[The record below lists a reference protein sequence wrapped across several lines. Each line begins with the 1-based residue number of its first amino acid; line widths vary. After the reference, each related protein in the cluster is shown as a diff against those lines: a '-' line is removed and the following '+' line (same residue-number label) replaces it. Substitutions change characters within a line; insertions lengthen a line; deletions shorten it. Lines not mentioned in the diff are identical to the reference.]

1 MNKSLILNRI
11 KEHYNFK
18 SDAEFARF
26 LKISPQ
32 VLANWH
38 RRNSFDYDVLYT
50 RCEDIDPNWLFSGKE
65 PMLKDRDTDFDN
77 SSDSLIHKLEES
89 REKLIEMDRAIQEEV
104 DRLTKLI
111 ESFH

>member
-1 MNKSLILNRI
+1 
-11 KEHYNFK
+11 
-18 SDAEFARF
+18 
-26 LKISPQ
+26 
-32 VLANWH
+32 
-38 RRNSFDYDVLYT
+38 
-50 RCEDIDPNWLFSGKE
+50 
-65 PMLKDRDTDFDN
+65 MLKDRDTDFDN